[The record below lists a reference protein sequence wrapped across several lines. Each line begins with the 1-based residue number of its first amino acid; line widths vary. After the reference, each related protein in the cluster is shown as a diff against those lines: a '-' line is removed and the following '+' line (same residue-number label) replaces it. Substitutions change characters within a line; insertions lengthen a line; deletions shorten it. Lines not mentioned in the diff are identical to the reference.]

1 MYFPDDMNFQY
12 FFFATYPGFFLQALP
27 IAILAGL
34 VYYFVRMRRDHKST
48 RAERVWSVVLV
59 CYLTGVIC
67 LTLALEIMGVLWDR
81 VIYYD
86 YEWSWQGIRMFCWD
100 VNLIPNFFGCW
111 NTENLFNLVL
121 FLPFGI
127 LYPLSKWGGGL
138 EAHSLSR
145 VFLDCRDRT
154 FATGV
159 RACIRHQRYH
169 LEYGRYCAFC
179 FAVFLHSRYETE
191 TVGKC
196 SCLNTKKVIS
206 PWLKP
211 RALRQI
217 R

>member
-12 FFFATYPGFFLQALP
+12 FFFDTYPGFFLQALP

-127 LYPLSKWGGGL
+127 LYPLSKWGGGWKRTLLVGFFWIAGIELLQPVFGRAFDINDIILNMGGIVLSASLFFFIQSMRRKRL
-138 EAHSLSR
+138 ENA
-145 VFLDCRDRT
+145 
-154 FATGV
+154 
-159 RACIRHQRYH
+159 
-169 LEYGRYCAFC
+169 
-179 FAVFLHSRYETE
+179 AV
-191 TVGKC
+191 
-196 SCLNTKKVIS
+196 
-206 PWLKP
+206 
-211 RALRQI
+211 
-217 R
+217 

>member
-86 YEWSWQGIRMFCWD
+86 YEWSWQEIRMFCWD

-127 LYPLSKWGGGL
+127 LYPLSKWGGGWKRTLLVGFFWIAGIELLQPVFGRAFDINDIILNMGGIVLSASLFFFIQGMRRKRL
-138 EAHSLSR
+138 ENA
-145 VFLDCRDRT
+145 
-154 FATGV
+154 
-159 RACIRHQRYH
+159 
-169 LEYGRYCAFC
+169 
-179 FAVFLHSRYETE
+179 AV
-191 TVGKC
+191 
-196 SCLNTKKVIS
+196 
-206 PWLKP
+206 
-211 RALRQI
+211 
-217 R
+217 

>member
-127 LYPLSKWGGGL
+127 LYPLSKWGGGWKRTLLVGFFWIAGIELLQPVFGRAFDINDIILNMGGIVLSASLFFFIQGMRRKRL
-138 EAHSLSR
+138 ENA
-145 VFLDCRDRT
+145 
-154 FATGV
+154 
-159 RACIRHQRYH
+159 
-169 LEYGRYCAFC
+169 
-179 FAVFLHSRYETE
+179 AV
-191 TVGKC
+191 
-196 SCLNTKKVIS
+196 
-206 PWLKP
+206 
-211 RALRQI
+211 
-217 R
+217 

>member
-12 FFFATYPGFFLQALP
+12 FFFDTYPGFFLQALP

-127 LYPLSKWGGGL
+127 LYPLSKWGGGWKRTLLVGFFWIAGIELLQPVFGRAFDINDIILNMGGIVLSASLFFFIQGMRRKRL
-138 EAHSLSR
+138 ENA
-145 VFLDCRDRT
+145 
-154 FATGV
+154 
-159 RACIRHQRYH
+159 
-169 LEYGRYCAFC
+169 
-179 FAVFLHSRYETE
+179 AV
-191 TVGKC
+191 
-196 SCLNTKKVIS
+196 
-206 PWLKP
+206 
-211 RALRQI
+211 
-217 R
+217 

>member
-12 FFFATYPGFFLQALP
+12 FFFDTYPGFFLQALP

-100 VNLIPNFFGCW
+100 FNLIPNFFGCW

-127 LYPLSKWGGGL
+127 LYPLSKWGGGWKRTLLVGFFWIAGIELLQPVFGRAFDINDIILNMGGIVLSASLFFFIQSMRRKRL
-138 EAHSLSR
+138 ENA
-145 VFLDCRDRT
+145 
-154 FATGV
+154 
-159 RACIRHQRYH
+159 
-169 LEYGRYCAFC
+169 
-179 FAVFLHSRYETE
+179 AV
-191 TVGKC
+191 
-196 SCLNTKKVIS
+196 
-206 PWLKP
+206 
-211 RALRQI
+211 
-217 R
+217 